1 VGARVVSLE
10 TRLDMLVVLLQ
21 SSIYY

>member
-21 SSIYY
+21 SSNYY